1 MKYLSQSVKIL
12 VHEGLYKK
20 DPETSNLG
28 KKIVGEG
35 ILLIDEL
42 GFDLFTFK
50 KLGERIESNESS
62 IYRYFENK
70 HMMLLYLASWY
81 WGWVEYKLVFQT
93 TNISNVKE
101 KLEKAIEIFSES
113 ILEDTTFLHIN
124 EEILHRIIVNEYS
137 KSYLTKEVDTENKQG
152 FFAVYKRLILRL
164 SEMISDVDSDYPY
177 SLSLASTV
185 IEGSLHQQFLKDHFP
200 TITDFDGNGLP
211 KEFFTNMVFKNLNI
225 SL

>member
-42 GFDLFTFK
+42 GFELFTFR
-50 KLGERIESNESS
+50 KLGERIQSNESS

-70 HMMLLYLASWY
+70 HMLLLYLASWY

-93 TNISNVKE
+93 TNISDVKK
-101 KLEKAIEIFSES
+101 KLEKAIEVFSES
-113 ILEDTTFLHIN
+113 ILEDTTFSHIN

-137 KSYLTKEVDTENKQG
+137 KSYLTKEVDSENKQG
-152 FFAVYKRLILRL
+152 FFAVYKRLVFRL
-164 SEMISDVDSDYPY
+164 SEMISDVDSDYAY

-185 IEGSLHQQFLKDHFP
+185 IEGNLHQQFLKDHFP
-200 TITDFDGNGLP
+200 TITDSDGNGLP
-211 KEFFTNMVFKNLNI
+211 KGFFTDLVFKNLKV
-225 SL
+225 